1 MSGRGRPGTD
11 RLVAA
16 AFALTVL
23 GAVFFAAVYV
33 LGNRTQLLGLAL
45 FLAFA
50 GLAAG
55 FAVWAGRLL
64 PQGPYVEEREAMI
77 SPPEARR
84 VFASELDRDQEPVVR
99 AALPRR
105 MLMLALG
112 TLAVAFLFPIR
123 SLLFSG
129 PTPWRALGRT
139 AWRDGVRIVDAE
151 GRPLRP
157 SDIARGGIVTVF
169 PEGRVKDDHAMT
181 VLVRVDP
188 ARLALPGGR
197 GAWTVDGVVAYSKI
211 CTHAGCPVALYVQTA
226 EQLVCPCHQSVFDV
240 LKGAPPVAGPA
251 ARPLPQLPIG
261 VDAEGMLVARGDFP
275 APVGPGYWRTT

>member
-1 MSGRGRPGTD
+1 MNGPGRRTAE

-23 GAVFFAAVYV
+23 AAVFFAAVYV
-33 LGNRTQLLGLAL
+33 LGNQTQLLGLAL
-45 FLAFA
+45 CLAFA

-55 FAVWAGRLL
+55 FAVWAARLL

-84 VFASELDRDQEPVVR
+84 AFTAELDADQEPVVR

-112 TLAVAFLFPIR
+112 TLGVALVFPIR
-123 SLLFSG
+123 SLLFHG
-129 PTPWRALGRT
+129 PTPWRALRRT
-139 AWRDGVRIVDAE
+139 AWRDGVRLVNADGA
-151 GRPLRP
+151 PLRP
-157 SDIARGGIVTVF
+157 SDIALGGIVTAF
-169 PEGRVKDDHAMT
+169 PEGRLKDDHAMT
-181 VLVRVDP
+181 VLLRVDP
-188 ARLALPGGR
+188 ARLALPRGR
-197 GAWTVDGVVAYSKI
+197 KAWTVDGVVAYSKI

-240 LKGAPPVAGPA
+240 LKGASPVAGPA
-251 ARPLPQLPIG
+251 ARSLPQLPIG
-261 VDAEGMLVARGDFP
+261 VNAEGVLVARGDFP
-275 APVGPGYWRTT
+275 TPVGPGYWRSA